1 MEERAEQGA
10 AGREEEQQQQA
21 EHFQSWE
28 KFWGRPGYG
37 APRDTAHK
45 ENLMKMLHYPQ
56 NAVKNVSA
64 AKGYSFNISSVPGPE
79 QRGAADAR
87 ETASQIIPKST
98 SRVSHHLDNSYSYLT
113 TAV

>member
-56 NAVKNVSA
+56 NAVKNVRA
-64 AKGYSFNISSVPGPE
+64 ALQNG
-79 QRGAADAR
+79 
-87 ETASQIIPKST
+87 THST
-98 SRVSHHLDNSYSYLT
+98 FHLFQAPNNVELLT
-113 TAV
+113 LERLPVK